1 MKRSQRAQRRS
12 REEWRILV
20 DEWRASGKPMKEFA
34 GERELSANCLSYWSS
49 TLQRE
54 RRKPP
59 TPKLLPVRVMASQEF
74 AGPGLEL
81 DVGPL
86 RLRFAGGASPA
97 YVAAVAR
104 ALLTAGSA

>member
-1 MKRSQRAQRRS
+1 
-12 REEWRILV
+12 LV

-54 RRKPP
+54 PRRAPAP
-59 TPKLLPVRVMASQEF
+59 RLLPVRVSASSEVV
-74 AGPGLEL
+74 APGLEL
-81 DVGPL
+81 VVGPL
-86 RLRFAGGASPA
+86 RLRFEGGSSPA

-104 ALLTAGSA
+104 ALLTDRA